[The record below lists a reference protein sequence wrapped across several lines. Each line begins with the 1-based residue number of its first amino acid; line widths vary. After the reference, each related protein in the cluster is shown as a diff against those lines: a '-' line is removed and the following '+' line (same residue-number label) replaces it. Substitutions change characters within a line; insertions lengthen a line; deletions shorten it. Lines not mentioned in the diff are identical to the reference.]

1 MERPIFQPVGTPV
14 EELDTPALVLDLD
27 VMDKNIQTFQG
38 YFATTTAKARPVVTS
53 HLCPQIA
60 HRQLDAGGTVGG
72 IAVTTLGEAE
82 VFANS
87 GFDDILLANQVVT
100 VSKIRRLCALAA
112 QASIGIAVDNLDNA
126 QQLSSGAVAAGVE
139 LQVLVEI
146 DVGMGRCGISPGV
159 EALKLTQRV
168 DGLQGLKLV
177 GIMGSVPGPKGGDD
191 PSEHESKT
199 KANLQVIL
207 DSKEAMEQGGL
218 SIEVV
223 SVGGAHCYAQ
233 AIQMAGVTEVRAGRY
248 PLMDHRL
255 KFFLPELNPAAKI
268 LASVISHPIDGMAV
282 LDAGHKA
289 TAPDQGRPVLDGI
302 DGAEATRF
310 SAEHGI
316 VELEGDAQSKLNPGD
331 KAWLVPYELGVSVN
345 QYDYFRAAK
354 NGKLEGF
361 WPISARGRL
370 A

>member
-1 MERPIFQPVGTPV
+1 MERPIFHPVGTPV
-14 EELDTPALVLDLD
+14 EELDTPALVIDLD

-38 YFATTTAKARPVVTS
+38 YFAATVAKARPVVTS

-60 HRQLDAGGTVGG
+60 RRQLDAGGTVGG

-82 VFANS
+82 AFAGA
-87 GFDDILLANQVVT
+87 GFSDILLANQIVT
-100 VSKIRRLCALAA
+100 VSKIRRLCVLAS
-112 QASIGIAVDNLDNA
+112 QTSIGIAVDNPDNA
-126 QQLSSGAVAAGVE
+126 ERLSSGAVEAGVE
-139 LQVLVEI
+139 LWVLIEI
-146 DVGMGRCGISPGV
+146 DAGMGRCGISAGV
-159 EALKLTQRV
+159 EAMKLAQRI
-168 DGLQGLKLV
+168 DGLPGLKLE
-177 GIMGSVPGPKGGDD
+177 GIMGTVPGPKGDD
-191 PSEHESKT
+191 DLAQHEAKT
-199 KANLQVIL
+199 KENLQIVL
-207 DSKEAMEQGGL
+207 DSKDALKRAGL

-223 SVGGAHCYAQ
+223 SVGGTHCYAQ
-233 AIQMAGVTEVRAGRY
+233 AVRMPGVTEVRAGRY

-255 KFFLPELNPAAKI
+255 KSFLPELNPAAKI

-289 TAPDQGRPVLDGI
+289 TAPDQGRPVLEGI
-302 DGAEATRF
+302 EGGNATRF

-316 VELEGDAQSKLNPGD
+316 VELEGDAQKQLNAGD
-331 KAWLVPYELGVSVN
+331 KAWLIPYELGASVN

-361 WPISARGRL
+361 WPISARGML